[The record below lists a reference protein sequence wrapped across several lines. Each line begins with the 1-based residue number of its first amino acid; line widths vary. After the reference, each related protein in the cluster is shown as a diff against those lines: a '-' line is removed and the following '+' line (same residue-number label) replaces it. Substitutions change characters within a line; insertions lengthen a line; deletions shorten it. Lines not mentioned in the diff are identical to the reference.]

1 MLEPQHIEA
10 VLVLKMFQ
18 WYIVNKPLSVVA
30 GWWALD
36 KPLIYHFTSRR
47 LVDSH
52 DSIEDVCCKPYV
64 WPCRKSTEVQRGVAD
79 LIPYEEKWK
88 LINHST
94 YLFRGVA
101 DLIPHEE
108 KIPLVESVPVNLVD
122 VSAGYQDCLKAAGY
136 SPYLSPESSVFGG
149 CRSCLVWFR

>member
-1 MLEPQHIEA
+1 M
-10 VLVLKMFQ
+10 
-18 WYIVNKPLSVVA
+18 
-30 GWWALD
+30 
-36 KPLIYHFTSRR
+36 
-47 LVDSH
+47 
-52 DSIEDVCCKPYV
+52 
-64 WPCRKSTEVQRGVAD
+64 
-79 LIPYEEKWK
+79 IPYEEKWK

-136 SPYLSPESSVFGG
+136 SRYLCHQRVA
-149 CRSCLVWFR
+149 CLEGVDHV